1 MAKTVYVAMS
11 ADIIHPGHL
20 NIVKEAAKLGDVT
33 VGVLTDAAIASYKR
47 LPYMN
52 YEQRAAVV
60 AALKGVTRVVPQET
74 LDYIPNL
81 RKFKPN
87 FVVHGTDWREGVQ
100 AKTRQGVIDTLAE
113 WGGKLVEP
121 EYTPGISSTQLNKAI
136 REVGTTPDIR
146 RRRLRRLLNAKPIV
160 RVMEAHSGLSG
171 LIVENAFAMVPK
183 DPADPNGAK
192 VRHEFDA
199 MWLSSLTD
207 STLKGK
213 PDNESV
219 DVSSRLRTVNDILEV
234 TTKPI
239 IYDGDSG
246 GLPEHFTF
254 LVRSLERLG
263 VSAVII
269 EDKVGLKQNSLL
281 EQGNVQRQASV
292 EDQCHKIKMGKQAQI
307 TDEFMII
314 ARCESL
320 IAGAGED
327 DAIARCKAYCEA
339 GADGI
344 MIHSKSKTPDEIVS
358 FVKRFR
364 AEVSADKPIVVVPST
379 YAQVTEG
386 ELAKIG
392 VNIVIY
398 ANQLLRAA
406 YPAMKACAER
416 ILFCQRAQEASSELC
431 MPIKEILSLM

>member
-20 NIVKEAAKLGDVT
+20 NIIKEAAKLGEVT

-47 LPYMN
+47 LPYMD
-52 YEQRAAVV
+52 YAQRAAVV
-60 AALKGVTRVVPQET
+60 AQLKGVARVVPQEQ

-81 RKFKPN
+81 KKLKPD
-87 FVVHGTDWREGVQ
+87 FVVHGTDWRSGVQ
-100 AKTRQGVIDTLAE
+100 AKIRQGVIDTLAS

-121 EYTPGISSTQLNKAI
+121 EYTEGISSTQLNKAI

-146 RRRLRRLLNAKPIV
+146 RKRLRRLLNAKPIV

-171 LIVENAFAMVPK
+171 LIVENASVMKNNVK
-183 DPADPNGAK
+183 
-192 VRHEFDA
+192 HEFDA

-219 DVSSRLRTVNDILEV
+219 DITSRLRTVNDILEV

-246 GLPEHFTF
+246 GLPEHFIY

-269 EDKVGLKQNSLL
+269 EDKQGLKQNSLL
-281 EQGNVQRQASV
+281 EQGNVQPQASV
-292 EDQCHKIKMGKQAQI
+292 EDFCQKIQAGKHAQI

-320 IAGAGED
+320 ISGKGED
-327 DAIARCKAYCEA
+327 DAIARCRAYCEA
-339 GADGI
+339 GADGV
-344 MIHSKSKTPDEIVS
+344 MIHSKAKTPDEVLS

-364 AEVSADKPIVVVPST
+364 VEVSADKPIVVVPTT
-379 YAQVTEG
+379 YAQILED
-386 ELAKIG
+386 ELAQVG
-392 VNIVIY
+392 VGVVIY
-398 ANQLLRAA
+398 ANHLLRAA
-406 YPAMKACAER
+406 YPAMKAVAER
-416 ILFCQRAQEASSELC
+416 ILGCERALEASDELC
-431 MPIKEILSLM
+431 MPIREIIKLI

>member
-1 MAKTVYVAMS
+1 MS

-20 NIVKEAAKLGDVT
+20 NIIKEASKLGEVT

-47 LPYMN
+47 LPYMD

-60 AALKGVTRVVPQET
+60 AQLKGVARVVPQPT

-81 RKFKPN
+81 RKYKPD

-100 AKTRQGVIDTLAE
+100 AKTRHGVIDTLAE

-160 RVMEAHSGLSG
+160 RVMEAHSGLSD
-171 LIVENAFAMVPK
+171 LIVENSFAMVPK
-183 DPADPNGAK
+183 VATEPDGAK

-219 DVSSRLRTVNDILEV
+219 DVTSRLRTVNDILEI

-246 GLPEHFTF
+246 GLPEHFVF

-269 EDKVGLKQNSLL
+269 EDKIGLKQNSLF
-281 EQGNVQRQASV
+281 ETGNVQQQASI
-292 EDQCHKIKMGKQAQI
+292 EDQCHKIKVGKQAQI
-307 TDEFMII
+307 TDDFMII

-320 IAGAGED
+320 IAGKGED
-327 DAIARCKAYCEA
+327 DAISRCKAYCEA

-344 MIHSKSKTPDEIVS
+344 MIHSKAKTPDEIVS

-379 YAQVTEG
+379 YAQVTEA
-386 ELAKIG
+386 ELAAIG
-392 VNIVIY
+392 VNVVIY

-416 ILFCQRAQEASSELC
+416 ILACERAQEASAEFC
-431 MPIKEILSLM
+431 MPIKEIISLI

>member
-1 MAKTVYVAMS
+1 MSKKVYVAMS

-20 NIVKEAAKLGDVT
+20 NIIREAAQLGEVT

-47 LPYMN
+47 LPYMS

-60 AALKGVTRVVPQET
+60 AALKGVVQVIPQEQ

-81 RKFKPN
+81 RKLKPD

-100 AKTRQGVIDTLAE
+100 AKTRQGVIDVLAE
-113 WGGKLVEP
+113 WGGRLVEP
-121 EYTPGISSTQLNKAI
+121 EYTPGISSTLLNKAI

-171 LIVENAFAMVPK
+171 LIVENAFVMK
-183 DPADPNGAK
+183 DNK
-192 VRHEFDA
+192 RREFDA

-207 STLKGK
+207 STQKGK

-219 DVSSRLRTVNDILEV
+219 DVTSRLRTVNDILEI

-246 GLPEHFTF
+246 GLPEHFAF

-269 EDKVGLKQNSLL
+269 EDKVGLKQNSLF
-281 EQGNVQRQASV
+281 EVGNIQSQATV
-292 EDQCHKIKMGKQAQI
+292 GDQCHKIKVGKQAQV
-307 TDEFMII
+307 TDEFMVI

-320 IAGAGED
+320 IAGKGED
-327 DAIARCKAYCEA
+327 DAIMRCRAYCGA

-344 MIHSKSKTPDEIVS
+344 MIHSKAKTPDEIFS
-358 FVKRFR
+358 FVRRFR

-379 YAQVTEG
+379 YAQVTEK
-386 ELAKIG
+386 ELADAG
-392 VNIVIY
+392 VNVVIY
-398 ANQLLRAA
+398 ANHLLRAA
-406 YPAMKACAER
+406 YPAMRRTAER
-416 ILFCQRAQEASSELC
+416 ILECGRAQEASAEFC
-431 MPIKEILSLM
+431 MPIKEIISLI

>member
-1 MAKTVYVAMS
+1 MNKTVYVAMS

-20 NIVKEAAKLGDVT
+20 NIIHEASKLGDVT

-60 AALKGVTRVVPQET
+60 AALKGVTHVMPQEQ

-81 RKFKPN
+81 RKLKPD

-100 AKTRQGVIDTLAE
+100 AQTRKDVIDTLAE
-113 WGGKLVEP
+113 WGGRLVEP
-121 EYTPGISSTQLNKAI
+121 EYTLGISSTQLNKAI

-146 RRRLRRLLNAKPIV
+146 RRRLRRLIDAKPIV
-160 RVMEAHSGLSG
+160 RVLEAHSGLSG
-171 LIVENAFAMVPK
+171 LIVENAFVVK
-183 DPADPNGAK
+183 DNK
-192 VRHEFDA
+192 RHEFDA

-219 DVSSRLRTVNDILEV
+219 DVTSRLRTVNDILEI

-269 EDKVGLKQNSLL
+269 EDKVGLKQNSLF
-281 EQGNVQRQASV
+281 ETGNVQRQSTIK
-292 EDQCHKIKMGKQAQI
+292 DQCQKIQIGKHAQI
-307 TDEFMII
+307 TEDFMII

-320 IAGAGED
+320 IAGHGED
-327 DAIARCKAYCEA
+327 DAIERCCAYCEA

-344 MIHSKSKTPDEIVS
+344 MIHSKAKTPDEILS
-358 FVKRFR
+358 FVRRFR
-364 AEVSADKPIVVVPST
+364 KEVSANKPIVVVPST
-379 YAQVTEG
+379 YTQITEQ
-386 ELAKIG
+386 ELEKAGIN
-392 VNIVIY
+392 VVIY
-398 ANQLLRAA
+398 ANHLLRAA
-406 YPAMKACAER
+406 YPAMKRTAER
-416 ILFCQRAQEASSELC
+416 ILECGRAQEASDEYC
-431 MPIKEILSLM
+431 MPIKEILNLI

>member
-1 MAKTVYVAMS
+1 MRKTVYVAMS

-20 NIVKEAAKLGDVT
+20 NIIAEAAKLGDVT

-52 YEQRAAVV
+52 FEQRSAVV
-60 AALKGVTRVVPQET
+60 AALKGVSRVVPQET

-81 RKFKPN
+81 KKYKPDY
-87 FVVHGTDWREGVQ
+87 VVHGTDWREGVQ
-100 AKTRQGVIDTLAE
+100 AKTRQGVIDTIAT

-146 RRRLRRLLNAKPIV
+146 RARLRRLLNAKPII
-160 RVMEAHSGLSG
+160 RTLEAHSGLSG
-171 LIVENAFAMVPK
+171 LIVETVSATPYTPPPK
-183 DPADPNGAK
+183 TPG
-192 VRHEFDA
+192 VRREFDA

-219 DVSSRLRTVNDILEV
+219 DVTSRLRTVNDILEI

-246 GLPEHFTF
+246 GLPEHFSF

-269 EDKVGLKQNSLL
+269 EDKIGLKQNSLF
-281 EQGNVQRQASV
+281 ETGNVQQQASI
-292 EDQCHKIKMGKQAQI
+292 EDQCHKIRVGKQAQI
-307 TDEFMII
+307 TEDFMIF

-320 IAGAGED
+320 IMNKGED
-327 DAIARCKAYCEA
+327 EAIARCKAYCEA

-344 MIHSKSKTPDEIVS
+344 MIHSKAKTPDEIIS

-364 AEVSADKPIVVVPST
+364 AEVSGDTPIAVVPST
-379 YAQVTEG
+379 YSQVTED
-386 ELAKIG
+386 ELASIG

-416 ILFCQRAQEASSELC
+416 ILACGRCQEASAEFC
-431 MPIKEILSLM
+431 MPIKEILTLI

>member
-20 NIVKEAAKLGDVT
+20 NIVREAAKLGDVT

-60 AALKGVTRVVPQET
+60 AELKGVVRVVPQET

-81 RKFKPN
+81 LKYKPD

-100 AKTRQGVIDTLAE
+100 ARTRQGVIDTIAQ

-146 RRRLRRLLNAKPIV
+146 RGRLRRLLDAKKSI

-171 LIVENAFAMVPK
+171 LIVENACVMK
-183 DPADPNGAK
+183 GDK
-192 VRHEFDA
+192 KLEFDA

-219 DVSSRLRTVNDILEV
+219 DVTSRLRTVNDILEI

-263 VSAVII
+263 VSAVVI
-269 EDKVGLKQNSLL
+269 EDKIGLKQNSLL
-281 EQGNVQRQASV
+281 EQGNVQLQATI
-292 EDQCHKIKMGKQAQI
+292 EDECRKVKMGKQAQI
-307 TDEFMII
+307 TEDFLIF

-320 IAGAGED
+320 ISGKGED
-327 DAIARCKAYCEA
+327 DAIARCSAYVEA

-344 MIHSKSKTPDEIVS
+344 MIHSKSKTPDEVIS

-364 AEVSADKPIVVVPST
+364 AEVAKPVPIIVIPST
-379 YAQVTEG
+379 YAQATES
-386 ELAKIG
+386 ELAAAG
-392 VNIVIY
+392 ANIVIY

-406 YPAMKACAER
+406 YPAMKKVAET
-416 ILFCQRAQEASSELC
+416 ILANERALEAKDLC
-431 MPIKEILSLM
+431 MPIKEIISLL

>member
-1 MAKTVYVAMS
+1 MSKTVYVAMS

-20 NIVKEAAKLGDVT
+20 NIIKEASKLGEVT

-60 AALKGVTRVVPQET
+60 AQLKGVARVVPQEQ

-81 RKFKPN
+81 KKFKPD
-87 FVVHGTDWREGVQ
+87 FVVHGTDWRTGVQ

-113 WGGKLVEP
+113 WGGTLVEP
-121 EYTPGISSTQLNKAI
+121 EYTEGISSTQLNKAI
-136 REVGTTPDIR
+136 KEVGTTPDIR

-160 RVMEAHSGLSG
+160 RVMEAHSGLFG
-171 LIVENAFAMVPK
+171 LIVEHAFVAK
-183 DPADPNGAK
+183 DNK
-192 VRHEFDA
+192 RREFDA

-219 DVSSRLRTVNDILEV
+219 DVTSRLRTVNDILEI

-254 LVRSLERLG
+254 LVRSFERLG

-269 EDKVGLKQNSLL
+269 EDKIGLKQNSLL
-281 EQGNVQRQASV
+281 EQGNVQQQATI
-292 EDQCHKIKMGKQAQI
+292 EEQCHKIKVGKQAQV
-307 TDEFMII
+307 TDDFMII

-320 IAGAGED
+320 IAGKGED

-344 MIHSKSKTPDEIVS
+344 MIHSKAKTPDEIIS

-379 YAQVTEG
+379 YAQVTED
-386 ELAKIG
+386 ELARIG
-392 VNIVIY
+392 VNVVIY

-416 ILFCQRAQEASSELC
+416 ILACERAQEASAEFC
-431 MPIKEILSLM
+431 MPIKEILSLI

>member
-1 MAKTVYVAMS
+1 MSKTVYVAMS

-20 NIVKEAAKLGDVT
+20 NIIAEAAKLGDVT

-47 LPYMN
+47 LPYMS
-52 YEQRAAVV
+52 YGQRAAVV
-60 AALKGVTRVVPQET
+60 AALKGVSRVVPQET

-81 RKFKPN
+81 EKFRPDY
-87 FVVHGTDWREGVQ
+87 VVHGTDWREGVQ
-100 AKTRQGVIDTLAE
+100 AKTRQGVIDTLAR
-113 WGGKLVEP
+113 WGGRLVEP

-146 RRRLRRLLNAKPIV
+146 RARLRRLLAAKPIV
-160 RVMEAHSGLSG
+160 RAMEAHSGLSG
-171 LIVENAFAMVPK
+171 LIVENAYAMVPK
-183 DPADPNGAK
+183 DADDPEGAQ

-219 DVSSRLRTVNDILEV
+219 DVTSRLRTVNDILEI

-269 EDKVGLKQNSLL
+269 EDKIGLKQNSLF
-281 EQGNVQRQASV
+281 ETGNVQRQATV
-292 EDQCHKIKMGKQAQI
+292 EDQCHKIKVGKQAQV
-307 TDEFMII
+307 TEDFMIV

-320 IAGAGED
+320 IAGKGED
-327 DAIARCKAYCEA
+327 DAIMRCKAYCEA

-344 MIHSKSKTPDEIVS
+344 MIHSKAKTPEEIVS
-358 FVKRFR
+358 FVRRFR
-364 AEVSADKPIVVVPST
+364 EQVSSDKPIVVVPST
-379 YAQVTEG
+379 YAQVTED
-386 ELAKIG
+386 ELAGIG
-392 VNIVIY
+392 VNVVIY

-406 YPAMKACAER
+406 YPAMRADPGLPAR
-416 ILFCQRAQEASSELC
+416 AGGFGGILHAHQ
-431 MPIKEILSLM
+431 

>member
-1 MAKTVYVAMS
+1 MTKTVYVGMS
-11 ADIIHPGHL
+11 ADLIHPGHL
-20 NIVKEAAKLGDVT
+20 NIIKEAAKLGEVT

-47 LPYMN
+47 LPYMS

-60 AALKGVTRVVPQET
+60 AQLKGVARVVPQET

-81 RKFKPN
+81 KMLKPD
-87 FVVHGTDWREGVQ
+87 FVVHGTDWRNGVQ
-100 AKTRQGVIDTLAE
+100 AKTRQGVIDTLAA
-113 WGGKLVEP
+113 WGGRLVEP
-121 EYTPGISSTQLNKAI
+121 EYTEGISSTQLNKAI

-171 LIVENAFAMVPK
+171 LIVEHASVTKENR
-183 DPADPNGAK
+183 
-192 VRHEFDA
+192 RHEFDA

-219 DVSSRLRTVNDILEV
+219 DVTSRLRTVNDILEI

-269 EDKVGLKQNSLL
+269 EDKIGLKQNSLL
-281 EQGNVQRQASV
+281 EQGNVQQQATI
-292 EDQCHKIKMGKQAQI
+292 EDQCHKIKVGKQAQV
-307 TDEFMII
+307 TDDFMVI

-320 IAGAGED
+320 IAGKGED
-327 DAIARCKAYCEA
+327 DAITRCKAYCEA
-339 GADGI
+339 GADGV
-344 MIHSKSKTPDEIVS
+344 MIHSKAKTPDEIVS
-358 FVKRFR
+358 FVRRFR
-364 AEVSADKPIVVVPST
+364 AEVSADKPVVVVPST
-379 YAQVTEG
+379 YSQVTED

-392 VNIVIY
+392 VNVVIY

-406 YPAMKACAER
+406 YPAMKVCAER
-416 ILFCQRAQEASSELC
+416 ILECGRAQEASAEFC
-431 MPIKEILSLM
+431 MPIKEILSLI

>member
-1 MAKTVYVAMS
+1 MS

-20 NIVKEAAKLGDVT
+20 NIIAEAAKLGDVT

-60 AALKGVTRVVPQET
+60 AALKGVARVIPQEQ

-81 RKFKPN
+81 LKLKPDY
-87 FVVHGTDWREGVQ
+87 VVHGTDWREGVQ
-100 AKTRQGVIDTLAE
+100 AKTRQGVIDTLAQ

-121 EYTPGISSTQLNKAI
+121 EYTSGISSTQLNKAI

-146 RRRLRRLLNAKPIV
+146 RARLRRLLNAKPLV
-160 RVMEAHSGLSG
+160 RVLEAHSGLSG
-171 LIVENAFAMVPK
+171 LIVENASVVK
-183 DPADPNGAK
+183 DNIK
-192 VRHEFDA
+192 REFDA

-219 DVSSRLRTVNDILEV
+219 DITSRLRTVNDILEV

-246 GLPEHFTF
+246 GLPEHFIY

-269 EDKVGLKQNSLL
+269 EDKKGLKQNSLL
-281 EQGNVQRQASV
+281 DQGNIQPQATI
-292 EDQCHKIKMGKQAQI
+292 EEFCHKIKVGKQAQV
-307 TDEFMII
+307 TDDFMIF

-320 IAGAGED
+320 ITGAGED
-327 DAIARCKAYCEA
+327 DAIARCRAYCEA

-344 MIHSKSKTPDEIVS
+344 MIHSKAKTPDEITS

-364 AEVSADKPIVVVPST
+364 SEVSADKPVVVVPST
-379 YAQVTEG
+379 YAQVTEP
-386 ELAKIG
+386 ELSSSG

-398 ANQLLRAA
+398 ANHLLRSA
-406 YPAMKACAER
+406 YPAMRACAER
-416 ILFCQRAQEASSELC
+416 ILTCERAEEAGSEYC
-431 MPIKEILSLM
+431 MSIKDIISLI

>member
-1 MAKTVYVAMS
+1 MAKQVYVAMA
-11 ADIIHPGHL
+11 ADLIHPGHL
-20 NIVKEAAKLGDVT
+20 NILREAAKLGEVT

-47 LPYMN
+47 LPYMT
-52 YEQRAAVV
+52 YEQRAEVV
-60 AALKGVTRVVPQET
+60 SCLKSVSHVVPQEEM
-74 LDYIPNL
+74 DYMPNL
-81 RKFKPN
+81 LKLRPD
-87 FVVHGTDWREGVQ
+87 FVVHGTDWREGTLV
-100 AKTRQGVIDTLAE
+100 KVRQNVIDTLAT

-121 EYTPGISSTQLNKAI
+121 EYTEGISSTQLNKAI

-146 RRRLRRLLNAKPIV
+146 RRRLCRLLNAKPIV

-171 LIVENAFAMVPK
+171 LIVEHASVTRDNSK
-183 DPADPNGAK
+183 
-192 VRHEFDA
+192 REFDA

-219 DVSSRLRTVNDILEV
+219 DVTSRLRTVNDILEI

-269 EDKVGLKQNSLL
+269 EDKIGLKQNSLL
-281 EQGNVQRQASV
+281 EQGNVQQQASI
-292 EDQCHKIKMGKQAQI
+292 EEQCHKIQVGKQAQV
-307 TDEFMII
+307 TDDFMII

-320 IAGAGED
+320 IARKGED
-327 DAIARCKAYCEA
+327 DAITRCRAYCEA
-339 GADGI
+339 GADGV
-344 MIHSKSKTPDEIVS
+344 MIHSKAKTPDEIIS

-379 YAQVTEG
+379 YAQVTED

-406 YPAMKACAER
+406 YPAMQKVAER
-416 ILFCQRAQEASSELC
+416 ILACGRAEEASAELC
-431 MPIKEILSLM
+431 MPIKEIISLI

>member
-1 MAKTVYVAMS
+1 MAKQVYVAMA
-11 ADIIHPGHL
+11 ADLIHPGHL
-20 NIVKEAAKLGDVT
+20 NILREAAKLGEVT
-33 VGVLTDAAIASYKR
+33 VGVLTDTAIARYKR
-47 LPYMN
+47 LPYMT
-52 YEQRAAVV
+52 YEQRAEVV
-60 AALKGVTRVVPQET
+60 SHLKEVSHVVPQEQM
-74 LDYIPNL
+74 DYLPNL
-81 RKFKPN
+81 LKLKPDY
-87 FVVHGTDWREGVQ
+87 VVHGTDWRTGVLS
-100 AKTRQGVIDTLAE
+100 KVRQDVIDTLTK
-113 WGGKLVEP
+113 WGGRVVEP
-121 EYTPGISSTQLNKAI
+121 AYTEGISSTQLDKAI

-146 RRRLRRLLNAKPIV
+146 RRRLRRLLDAKPIV

-171 LIVENAFAMVPK
+171 LIVEHACVTKN
-183 DPADPNGAK
+183 DE
-192 VRHEFDA
+192 RREFDA

-219 DVSSRLRTVNDILEV
+219 DVTSRLRTVNDILEI

-269 EDKVGLKQNSLL
+269 EDKIGLKQNSLL
-281 EQGNVQRQASV
+281 EQGNVQQQASI
-292 EDQCHKIKMGKQAQI
+292 EDQCQKIRMGKKAQI
-307 TDEFMII
+307 TDDFMVI

-320 IAGAGED
+320 IAGKGED
-327 DAIARCKAYCEA
+327 DAIARCRAYCEA

-344 MIHSKSKTPDEIVS
+344 MIHSKAKLPDEVVS

-364 AEVSADKPIVVVPST
+364 VEVSVDKPIIVVPST
-379 YAQVTEG
+379 YAQVTED

-392 VNIVIY
+392 VNVVIY

-406 YPAMKACAER
+406 YPAMRKAAER
-416 ILFCQRAQEASSELC
+416 ILECGRAQEASSEMC
-431 MPIKEILSLM
+431 MPIKEILALI

>member
-1 MAKTVYVAMS
+1 M
-11 ADIIHPGHL
+11 
-20 NIVKEAAKLGDVT
+20 
-33 VGVLTDAAIASYKR
+33 
-47 LPYMN
+47 
-52 YEQRAAVV
+52 
-60 AALKGVTRVVPQET
+60 
-74 LDYIPNL
+74 
-81 RKFKPN
+81 
-87 FVVHGTDWREGVQ
+87 
-100 AKTRQGVIDTLAE
+100 
-113 WGGKLVEP
+113 
-121 EYTPGISSTQLNKAI
+121 
-136 REVGTTPDIR
+136 
-146 RRRLRRLLNAKPIV
+146 
-160 RVMEAHSGLSG
+160 
-171 LIVENAFAMVPK
+171 
-183 DPADPNGAK
+183 

-219 DVSSRLRTVNDILEV
+219 DVTSRLRTVNDILEI

-246 GLPEHFTF
+246 GLPEHFVF

-269 EDKVGLKQNSLL
+269 EDKIGLKQNSLF
-281 EQGNVQRQASV
+281 ETGNVQQQASI
-292 EDQCHKIKMGKQAQI
+292 EDQCHKIKVGKQAQI
-307 TDEFMII
+307 TDDFMII

-320 IAGAGED
+320 IAGKGED

-344 MIHSKSKTPDEIVS
+344 MIHSKAKTPDEIVS

-379 YAQVTEG
+379 YAQVTEA
-386 ELAKIG
+386 ELAAIG
-392 VNIVIY
+392 VNVVIY

-416 ILFCQRAQEASSELC
+416 ILACERAQEASSEFC
-431 MPIKEILSLM
+431 MPIKEIISLI

>member
-1 MAKTVYVAMS
+1 MGKKVYVAMS

-20 NIVKEAAKLGDVT
+20 NIIREAAQLGEVT

-47 LPYMN
+47 LPYMS

-60 AALKGVTRVVPQET
+60 AALKGVVQVIPQEQ

-81 RKFKPN
+81 RKLKPD

-100 AKTRQGVIDTLAE
+100 AKTRQGVIDVLAE
-113 WGGKLVEP
+113 WGGRLVEP
-121 EYTPGISSTQLNKAI
+121 EYTPGISSTLLNKAI

-146 RRRLRRLLNAKPIV
+146 RRRLRRLLNAKPVV

-171 LIVENAFAMVPK
+171 LIVENAFVMK
-183 DPADPNGAK
+183 DNK
-192 VRHEFDA
+192 RLEFDA

-219 DVSSRLRTVNDILEV
+219 DVTSRLRTVNDILEI

-246 GLPEHFTF
+246 GLPEHFAF

-269 EDKVGLKQNSLL
+269 EDKVGLKQNSLF
-281 EQGNVQRQASV
+281 EVGNVQSQATV
-292 EDQCHKIKMGKQAQI
+292 EDQCHKIKVGKQAQV
-307 TDEFMII
+307 TDEFMVI

-320 IAGAGED
+320 IAGKGED
-327 DAIARCKAYCEA
+327 DAILRCRAYCGA

-344 MIHSKSKTPDEIVS
+344 MIHSKAKTPDEIFS
-358 FVKRFR
+358 FVRRFR

-379 YAQVTEG
+379 YAQVTEK
-386 ELAKIG
+386 ELADAG
-392 VNIVIY
+392 VNVVIY
-398 ANQLLRAA
+398 ANHLLRAA
-406 YPAMKACAER
+406 YPAMRRTAER
-416 ILFCQRAQEASSELC
+416 ILECGRAQEASAEFC
-431 MPIKEILSLM
+431 MPIKEIISLI